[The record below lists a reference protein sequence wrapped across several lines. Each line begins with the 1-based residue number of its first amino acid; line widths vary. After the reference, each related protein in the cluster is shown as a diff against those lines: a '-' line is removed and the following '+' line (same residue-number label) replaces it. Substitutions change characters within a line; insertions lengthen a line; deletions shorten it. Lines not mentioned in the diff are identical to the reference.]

1 MAPPRKRSERRQR
14 RNTPDVSLT
23 VVQREPVRV
32 PDAPKDWLKV
42 TKKRWEAFWGSEV
55 AGAVDPA
62 TDSGAL
68 TRLFGFYDE
77 VERATR
83 AVREQRFVEGS
94 RGQARLNPAAKYVV
108 ELETAVRALE
118 DRFGMTPRARLQLGI
133 DFATAQRSLAK
144 LNESFEVP
152 DSPDPRLETVDGDA

>member
-23 VVQREPVRV
+23 VVQREPVRA
-32 PDAPKDWLKV
+32 PEAPKDWLKV
-42 TKKRWEAFWGSEV
+42 TRERWEAFWGSEV
-55 AGAVDPA
+55 ARAVDPA

-68 TRLFGFYDE
+68 VRLFGFYDE
-77 VERATR
+77 IERATR

-144 LNESFEVP
+144 LNKAFEVP
-152 DSPDPRLETVDGDA
+152 DSPDPRLEAVDGDA